1 MIRVEKTAFH
11 TFKKDLDRLFQ
22 CNRESART
30 WNDCLDAA
38 KKHHQANGKWIS
50 RSELQAVTKG
60 RYDLHSQSIQSVQE
74 RYIQARENAWKA
86 KQAGYG
92 QIRYPYRTKRYYP
105 TRWKKD
111 GFVVYKSGR
120 IELSMGIRNG
130 RREKPI
136 EVNTNRLP
144 EGKIKEIE
152 LIWDRMLML
161 AISYEDG
168 QAPKENSNTGIA
180 AIDMGEIH
188 AIAAISDTGQKMVI
202 TARKLRSLKRL
213 RNKKHGQLRKKLSRC
228 KKGSRRWRKLTR
240 AMSKNSSKTDA
251 QQRDILHKTSRQ
263 FTRWAAE
270 NKVKEVVV
278 GDVEGIQRNTSS
290 RKKTNSKKKRLTRQ
304 HNQRMSQWPFGIL
317 IAFLTY
323 KLMAEGISLTKID
336 ESYTTQ
342 TCPVCGRR
350 KKVSGRIYK
359 CCCGYIEH
367 RDINGAKNILSKY
380 RYKKICDLGF
390 TGKKVTYLRP
400 TG

>member
-1 MIRVEKTAFH
+1 MLIHVLNRM
-11 TFKKDLDRLFQ
+11 LICLLF
-22 CNRESART
+22 R
-30 WNDCLDAA
+30 
-38 KKHHQANGKWIS
+38 KWIS

-60 RYDLHSQSIQSVQE
+60 QYDLHSQSIQSVQE

-86 KQAGYG
+86 KQAGYS

-120 IELSMGIRNG
+120 IKLSMGIRNG

-136 EVNTNRLP
+136 IINTNRQP

-263 FTRWAAE
+263 FTGWAVE
-270 NKVKEVVV
+270 DRVKEVVV

-290 RKKTNSKKKRLTRQ
+290 RKKTNSKKKRRTRQ

-350 KKVSGRIYK
+350 KKVSGRIYNAAA
-359 CCCGYIEH
+359 GI
-367 RDINGAKNILSKY
+367 
-380 RYKKICDLGF
+380 
-390 TGKKVTYLRP
+390 
-400 TG
+400 